1 MIVETWL
8 MAAAPNAPHAPA
20 TVVAA
25 GLKVPWTTVP
35 MYNTIMGLAA
45 GVGLLLLVWFGA
57 DVLRHR
63 PIEFD
68 GWILAFGIVGL
79 IQFVTGLHMSLT
91 WPIAFIAPWDNI
103 YFGETCLAFGTL
115 LLAASLYLWRRGAEL
130 AALEPDAL
138 IARFQGVLRPNALFV
153 FALGLALFWIGV
165 FPLVYPVY
173 AAPPQEPISGH
184 FSGYPRLE
192 STLFALLYFAIALG
206 CLLFP
211 WAIRTLNRTLL
222 RIIALVWGIPG
233 VGLVLFVAMNYFT
246 HGGLTY
252 NTR

>member
-1 MIVETWL
+1 MGNVGVL
-8 MAAAPNAPHAPA
+8 LQA
-20 TVVAA
+20 T
-25 GLKVPWTTVP
+25 GLKVPWTSVP
-35 MYNTIMGLAA
+35 MYNTIMGVAA
-45 GVGLLLLVWFGA
+45 GVGLLLIVWFA
-57 DVLRHR
+57 AELLRRR

-68 GWILAFGIVGL
+68 GWALAFGIVGL
-79 IQFVTGLHMSLT
+79 IQFATGLHMTLT

-115 LLAASLYLWRRGAEL
+115 LLGVVFYLWRRRVELAEL
-130 AALEPDAL
+130 DVDAL
-138 IARFQGVLRPNALFV
+138 IVRFQAIIRPNTLFV
-153 FALGLALFWIGV
+153 FALGLVNFWIGI
-165 FPLVYPVY
+165 FPLAYPVY

-211 WAIRTLNRTLL
+211 WAIRTLNRRLM
-222 RIIALVWGIPG
+222 IIIGLVWGVPG
-233 VGLVLFVAMNYFT
+233 AGLVLFTAMNYFT

>member
-1 MIVETWL
+1 ML
-8 MAAAPNAPHAPA
+8 SGMQ
-20 TVVAA
+20 VVQAEA
-25 GLKVPWTTVP
+25 LKVPWTQVP

-45 GVGLLLLVWFGA
+45 GVGLLLFVWFGA
-57 DVLRHR
+57 DLVRRR

-68 GWILAFGIVGL
+68 GWALAFGIVGL
-79 IQFVTGLHMSLT
+79 IQFVTGLHMTLT
-91 WPIAFIAPWDNI
+91 WPIAYIAPWDNI

-115 LLAASLYLWRRGAEL
+115 LLGTALYLWRRGDEL
-130 AALEPDAL
+130 AGLEADAL
-138 IARFQGVLRPNALFV
+138 IVRLQRVLRPNSLFV

-165 FPLVYPVY
+165 FPLVYPVFE
-173 AAPPQEPISGH
+173 APVQEPISGR

-192 STLFALLYFAIALG
+192 STAFALLYFFIALG

-211 WAIRTLNRTLL
+211 WAIRTFNRTLL
-222 RIIALVWGIPG
+222 MIIGLAWGLTG
-233 VGLVLFVAMNYFT
+233 AGLVFFVAMNYFT

>member
-1 MIVETWL
+1 MGSRTL
-8 MAAAPNAPHAPA
+8 M
-20 TVVAA
+20 VLA
-25 GLKVPWTTVP
+25 GGLTVPWTRVP

-57 DVLRHR
+57 DLLRGR
-63 PIEFD
+63 PVEFE
-68 GWILAFGIVGL
+68 GWALAFGIVGL

-115 LLAASLYLWRRGAEL
+115 LLAAALYLWRRG
-130 AALEPDAL
+130 DAL
-138 IARFQGVLRPNALFV
+138 AGLERDALLARLQRVLRPNGLFV
-153 FALGLALFWIGV
+153 FALGLALAWIGV

-184 FSGYPRLE
+184 FAGYPRLE
-192 STLFALLYFAIALG
+192 STAFALLYFALALG

-211 WAIRTLNRTLL
+211 WAIRTLNRALL
-222 RIIALVWGIPG
+222 AIIALAWGVPG
-233 VGLVLFVAMNYFT
+233 AGLVLFVAMNYFT